1 MGLMLK
7 GSYAEDGACHLHG
20 AKKDAPASDQQRMR
34 RETQGL
40 FELSLRFPA
49 QCGHSPS
56 LSAAVCPGCNW
67 VCAKSNWLT
76 AKPVGQEGRDLVRE
90 GPKKRS
96 DFLGFH
102 SVSMTCQRF
111 GRVSLREI
119 VSPCFTFVSS
129 SSTRKIRKISEPVPI
144 LPGLVHCLKTTLKFA
159 ARSLSYSLDSN
170 AIKVH

>member
-56 LSAAVCPGCNW
+56 LSAAVCPGCN
-67 VCAKSNWLT
+67 
-76 AKPVGQEGRDLVRE
+76 
-90 GPKKRS
+90 
-96 DFLGFH
+96 
-102 SVSMTCQRF
+102 
-111 GRVSLREI
+111 
-119 VSPCFTFVSS
+119 
-129 SSTRKIRKISEPVPI
+129 
-144 LPGLVHCLKTTLKFA
+144 
-159 ARSLSYSLDSN
+159 
-170 AIKVH
+170 